1 MAVVGTAL
9 KVDNISGVRKLR
21 RRKIISK
28 LAWKCNNAMNP
39 NIPTKIVGNG
49 GWDLEAEEVEVKISG
64 SWRVW
69 FLIEGAWKQLEARV
83 KPARPTRTR
92 ASRKSSVWIIARAPV
107 RTNFRWTLAKQ
118 LAPLLRRCVEDV
130 ARTEGQ
136 DIRRGNDACREKRV
150 NDADTGKK
158 RCKRHTTWKRS
169 RNEWNNFD
177 QTVQQLKQS

>member
-1 MAVVGTAL
+1 
-9 KVDNISGVRKLR
+9 
-21 RRKIISK
+21 
-28 LAWKCNNAMNP
+28 MNP
-39 NIPTKIVGNG
+39 NIPTKIVGKG

-69 FLIEGAWKQLEARV
+69 FLIEGAWKQLQARV

-130 ARTEGQ
+130 ARTGA
-136 DIRRGNDACREKRV
+136 RHKTREWRLYGKNEWMTPIQVKKVQKTYYMETQQKRV
-150 NDADTGKK
+150 KLFWPNSTAV
-158 RCKRHTTWKRS
+158 
-169 RNEWNNFD
+169 EE
-177 QTVQQLKQS
+177 VL